1 MSTRVLTFLALDSAG
16 APQGSLSP
24 VFSSYLVDGSTPG
37 GGAPA
42 ISAVSGATGLYSF
55 TATLTAGQRL
65 QAVIDLTAS
74 CTGQRY
80 LAAAYHFDE
89 LFTPEATDT
98 LVGYDQAA
106 LVTAVNSAVGYD
118 QSALVTAIGTDLSTT
133 HGSGQWGGGSGSGAQ
148 ACAITVTVDGQARQ
162 GARVDV
168 FAGGT
173 IAAQAWTN
181 ASGVATVNLDAGTY
195 TARVTSPSATW
206 PTTTVVVTA
215 TDTITP
221 STLSGTGATSTAT
234 TPVGL
239 SGSVSYTAPEY
250 AGAIGP
256 LAARDSWTITR
267 DITALPANVSS
278 AKFTIRAFGS
288 PGTSLVDATVTVTD
302 STAPT
307 AALSIAMEADDLALE
322 GGRYAY
328 DVELTLAN
336 GSVRTVEIGVITV
349 TQHPSI

>member
-1 MSTRVLTFLALDSAG
+1 MATRVLTFLALDSAG

-24 VFSSYLVDGSTPG
+24 VFSSYLVDGATPG

-65 QAVIDLTAS
+65 QAVVDLTAS

-80 LAAAYHFDE
+80 LGAAYHFDD
-89 LFTPEATDT
+89 LFTAAATDT
-98 LVGYDQAA
+98 QL
-106 LVTAVNSAVGYD
+106 SA
-118 QSALVTAIGTDLSTT
+118 S
-133 HGSGQWGGGSGSGAQ
+133 HGSGQWGASGSGAQ

-168 FAGGT
+168 YAGGSV
-173 IAAQAWTN
+173 AAQAWTN

-195 TARVTSPSATW
+195 TTRVTSPGATW
-206 PTTTVVVTA
+206 ATTTVVVTA

-267 DITALPANVSS
+267 DITALPANVTS
-278 AKFTIRAFGS
+278 AKFTVRAFGS

-302 STAPT
+302 ATAPT

-322 GGRYAY
+322 GGRYSY
-328 DVELTLAN
+328 DVELTLAD
-336 GSVRTVEIGVITV
+336 GSVRTVEIGVLTV

>member
-1 MSTRVLTFLALDSAG
+1 MATRVLTFLALDSAG

-24 VFSSYLVDGSTPG
+24 VFSAYLVDGSTPG

-65 QAVIDLTAS
+65 QAVVDLTAS

-80 LAAAYHFDE
+80 LACATDYDE
-89 LFTPEATDT
+89 LDTP
-98 LVGYDQAA
+98 G
-106 LVTAVNSAVGYD
+106 AVDAELSA
-118 QSALVTAIGTDLSTT
+118 T
-133 HGSGQWGGGSGSGAQ
+133 HGSGTWGGGAGSGAQ

-162 GARVDV
+162 GARIDV
-168 FAGGT
+168 FAGGS
-173 IAAQAWTN
+173 IAAQAW
-181 ASGVATVNLDAGTY
+181 SGADGTCVVNLDAGTY
-195 TARVTSPSATW
+195 TARVTSPGATW
-206 PTTTVVVTA
+206 ATTTVVVTA

-221 STLSGTGATSTAT
+221 STLAGTGATSTAT

-250 AGAIGP
+250 AGTIGP

-267 DITALPANVSS
+267 DITALPSNVVS
-278 AKFTIRAFGS
+278 AKFTVRGFGS

-302 STAPT
+302 ATAPT
-307 AALSIAMEADDLALE
+307 AALSIAMEADDLSIE
-322 GGRYAY
+322 GGRYSY
-328 DVELTLAN
+328 DVEITLTD
-336 GSVRTVEIGVITV
+336 GSVRTVEIGTLTV
-349 TQHPSI
+349 TQHPSV